1 MSHWIPLV
9 RTPFHHRLIDSI
21 SQYPLQLGGLRQ
33 FMYIIY
39 KCALSKGQQLFY
51 IKWLQWGLNERLL
64 GYWPSGLTPMSDYC
78 MSETL
83 SHDELHKLL
92 VAILN
97 SLSDTYM
104 LEVYIH
110 IHVPHAQSKENIIW
124 VWMQHIGL
132 FLLL

>member
-1 MSHWIPLV
+1 M
-9 RTPFHHRLIDSI
+9 
-21 SQYPLQLGGLRQ
+21 QLGGLRQ
-33 FMYIIY
+33 KMYIIY
-39 KCALSKGQQLFY
+39 KCALSKGQQLFFY

-64 GYWPSGLTPMSDYC
+64 GYWPSGVTPISDYC

-92 VAILN
+92 VAILY

-110 IHVPHAQSKENIIW
+110 IHAQSKENIIW

-132 FLLL
+132 FCFYNVYRFLEMLTVDLSGLNQS